1 MKKKIQIASIIL
13 LSLFILNGFPVLH
26 AKAEFEIRTSSN
38 KPKIVTYMSITE
50 DWTRQLLRNIEADI
64 YVLVSGSQDV
74 HSYDPTSDA
83 LLKMD
88 GADLFV
94 KLNIPIE
101 AYADD
106 IEDSFPGVPTVNL
119 WVNSTEDSQWGF
131 DPRKDPKWEHPA
143 QPPNMHMWTS
153 PVIARNFV
161 HRLADGLKSE
171 IGSTTLI
178 NDTIDAN
185 LQAYDLQ
192 LNNTINW
199 LNALKETSEYKSL
212 NLIPFHPAFFY
223 YLEDDLNLTRV
234 AVIEEKP
241 GVEVS
246 GSHLDYIRSVLNDSC
261 TIIWHP
267 QEAIS
272 QEYANDLSIETGA
285 NTTML
290 TPLLPITTP
299 SEWVPKFGSQI
310 DTFLEMVE
318 FNTYQLV
325 NGEPYEPEGGFI
337 PGFDILITLMSI
349 IGISGLIVIIYRRR
363 IFHQ

>member
-1 MKKKIQIASIIL
+1 ML
-13 LSLFILNGFPVLH
+13 LLGLFILNTLPILH
-26 AKAEFEIRTSSN
+26 TKAEFELKSSSN
-38 KPKIVTYMSITE
+38 RPKIVTYMSITE
-50 DWTRQLLRNIEADI
+50 DWTRRLLHNVEADI
-64 YVLVSGSQDV
+64 YVLVSGSQDI
-74 HSYDPTSDA
+74 HSYDPSSDA

-88 GADLFV
+88 GADLYV

-101 AYADD
+101 KYGED
-106 IEDSFPGVPTVNL
+106 IANQFSEIPTVNL
-119 WVNSTEDSQWGF
+119 WVNITEDSKWGYE
-131 DPRKDPKWEHPA
+131 PKKDPQWQHPA

-153 PVIARNFV
+153 PVIARNFI
-161 HRLADGLKSE
+161 HRLANGLKSE
-171 IGSTTLI
+171 IGLTQFI

-185 LQAYDLQ
+185 LHVYDLQ
-192 LNNTINW
+192 LNNTIDW
-199 LNALKETSEYKSL
+199 LNIIKNTNEYKSL
-212 NLIPFHPAFFY
+212 NLVPFHPAFFY

-246 GSHLDYIRSVLNDSC
+246 GQHLDYIRSVLNDSC

-267 QEAIS
+267 QESIG
-272 QEYANDLSIETGA
+272 QKYANDLSMETGA

-290 TPLLPITTP
+290 TPLLPIETP

-325 NGEPYEPEGGFI
+325 NGKPYETVDNGFI
-337 PGFDILITLMSI
+337 PGFDIVIVLFTVL
-349 IGISGLIVIIYRRR
+349 GISGLIVIIYRKR
-363 IFHQ
+363 IFE